1 MRIVVPVV
9 QEVVGRGGVE
19 KPLRDTQLEL
29 LGVLGEICP
38 LVIGKRMAPFQNGGN
53 HRIETRKSIPIDLWT
68 VLVGTAAKSILVLF
82 KEQKTVCAAML
93 RSRNAKRHNPR

>member
-29 LGVLGEICP
+29 LGVLGKICP
-38 LVIGKRMAPFQNGGN
+38 LIIGERMAPFQNGSN
-53 HRIETRKSIPIDLWT
+53 HRIEARKCIPINLWT
-68 VLVGTAAKSILVLF
+68 VLVGTAAESILVLF
-82 KEQKTVCAAML
+82 KEQKNCLRCNAAL
-93 RSRNAKRHNPR
+93 AECKTA